1 MTIKDIFWDSTFVQ
15 TVYWKFQ
22 PAKILHHI
30 SPKFAIK
37 TLYRI
42 CCGKKLNLKNPSTF
56 NEKIQWLKLYDS
68 TPLKTELSDKHL
80 VKQWVADKIGDEYL
94 IPTLGVWDR
103 FEDIDFT
110 KLPEKFVLKATHGSG
125 MNIIVPDKSTL
136 DYADA
141 KKKFDVWLKRN
152 LGYHSLELNYINIKP
167 RIIAE
172 EYLENSGG
180 NLFDYKIWC
189 YHGVPKYIHYIGE
202 RANNETKEIFFDTN
216 WTKLACNSGTYPPFS
231 AEIPKPARLNELFEI
246 ASMLA
251 KGFTFVRVDF
261 YVLNDG
267 SFKFG
272 EMTFYPG
279 SGYYA
284 WNGEGCDGQMGTG
297 INLIS

>member
-1 MTIKDIFWDSTFVQ
+1 MTIKDIFWDSTIVQ

-22 PAKILHHI
+22 PAKILYHI

-80 VKQWVADKIGDEYL
+80 AKQWVANKIGDEYL

-103 FEDIDFT
+103 FEEIDFT
-110 KLPEKFVLKATHGSG
+110 KLPEKFVLKATHSSG

-141 KKKFDVWLKRN
+141 KKKFDIWLKRN

-202 RANNETKEIFFDTN
+202 RANNETKEIFFDTS
-216 WTKLACNSGTYPPFS
+216 WTKLSCNSGTYPPFTT
-231 AEIPKPARLNELFEI
+231 EIPKPVRLNELLEI

-261 YVLNDG
+261 YVLNNG

-279 SGYYA
+279 SGYYV
-284 WNGEGCDGQMGTG
+284 WNGDGCDEKFGEG
-297 INLIS
+297 IDIE